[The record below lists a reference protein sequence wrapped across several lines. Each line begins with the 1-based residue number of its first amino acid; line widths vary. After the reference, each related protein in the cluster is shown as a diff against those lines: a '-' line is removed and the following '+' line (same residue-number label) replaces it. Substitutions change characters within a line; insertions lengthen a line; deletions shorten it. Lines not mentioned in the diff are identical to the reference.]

1 MAALDRWLTRVENVL
16 AALGIAVLIFI
27 IGAVCTEIVLR
38 TFFARPQVWV
48 IEFSEYGLLYV
59 TFLGTAWLMR
69 QDGHVRVDLLTNA
82 LDRDW
87 KRRLAL
93 ASEAIGCTVSVVLTV
108 FGVIVTLDAH
118 RRGLFKPTVLE
129 FPTWIVLLVIPVG
142 AALLALRF
150 VQRFIALW
158 RRTLEP
164 R

>member
-1 MAALDRWLTRVENVL
+1 MILLDRWLTRVENAL
-16 AALGIAVLIFI
+16 AALGIFVLILI
-27 IGAVCTEIVLR
+27 IGAVCAEIILR

-82 LDRDW
+82 LDAEW

-93 ASEAIGCTVSVVLTV
+93 ASEAIGCAVAVVLTV
-108 FGVIVTLDAH
+108 FGVLVTLDAH
-118 RRGLFKPTVLE
+118 RRGLFKPTILE
-129 FPTWIVLLVIPVG
+129 VPTWIVLLVIPVG
-142 AALLALRF
+142 STLLALRF
-150 VQRFIALW
+150 LQRFVALW

>member
-1 MAALDRWLTRVENVL
+1 MTLLDRWLTRVENAL
-16 AALGIAVLIFI
+16 AALGILVLILI
-27 IGAVCTEIVLR
+27 IGAVCAEIVLR

-59 TFLGTAWLMR
+59 TFLGAAWLMR

-82 LDRDW
+82 LGSEW

-93 ASEAIGCTVSVVLTV
+93 ASAAIGFAVSVVLTV
-108 FGVIVTLDAH
+108 FGVIVTLDAQ

-129 FPTWIVLLVIPVG
+129 FPTWIVLAAIPLGSVPLV
-142 AALLALRF
+142 LRF
-150 VQRFIALW
+150 LHRLVALW
-158 RRTLEP
+158 RRALEP